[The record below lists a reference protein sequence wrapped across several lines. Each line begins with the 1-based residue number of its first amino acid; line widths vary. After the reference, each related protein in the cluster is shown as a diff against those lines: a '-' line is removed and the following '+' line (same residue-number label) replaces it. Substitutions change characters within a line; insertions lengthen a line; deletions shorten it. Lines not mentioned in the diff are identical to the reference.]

1 MKEQQFEGVDYNFR
15 PRSYWDTSEPL
26 QASLAKRRTVFMP
39 EFAEGEVEIARI
51 EQRTTIGEVISTRSR
66 KYGEMI
72 AYSIVD
78 DFDDPEPY
86 NVAPKTSKKPL
97 TLGELI
103 RLIDGGRSDE
113 ADWAPN
119 ESLAI
124 YFTVGSYRDGEQSL
138 NHLDHSRDLSRVE
151 SVFYPQ
157 LNLHYEKVLDRWY
170 QEEKAKLI

>member
-1 MKEQQFEGVDYNFR
+1 MKEQQFEGIDYNFR
-15 PRSYWDTSEPL
+15 PRSYWDTLDPW
-26 QASLAKRRTVFMP
+26 QAGLVKRRTVFMP

-51 EQRTTIGEVISTRSR
+51 EQRTTIGEVISIRSR
-66 KYGEMI
+66 KHGERI

-113 ADWAPN
+113 ADFAPN

-124 YFTVGSYRDGEQSL
+124 YFTVGIYGQ
-138 NHLDHSRDLSRVE
+138 NGNLDYSRSLSRVD

-170 QEEKAKLI
+170 EEEKAKLI